1 MSDYFQAA
9 YDRARA
15 QFTDDQWLAL
25 EPRRITQLIYE
36 EMRRLDAEIAAA
48 ARVAEAELPQVC

>member
-15 QFTDDQWLAL
+15 HFTDDQWLAL
-25 EPRRITQLIYE
+25 EPRQITQFIYT
-36 EMRRLDAEIAAA
+36 EMRRLDAEIAAT
-48 ARVAEAELPQVC
+48 ARAEQIEAPQAC